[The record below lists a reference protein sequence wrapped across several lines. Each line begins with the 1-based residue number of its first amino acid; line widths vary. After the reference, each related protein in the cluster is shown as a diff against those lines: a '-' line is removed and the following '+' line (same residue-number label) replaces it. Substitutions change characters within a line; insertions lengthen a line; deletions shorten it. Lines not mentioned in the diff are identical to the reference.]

1 MTSPLRKVLDQ
12 GSRGG
17 VFFLHGDDEY
27 GKGEAFRELVDAHV
41 DPGTRDFNVDVL
53 RASEASVEDLARIL
67 ATPPMMAAWR
77 VVAVRD
83 AEAFAGAAR
92 ARDLILDLAD
102 SPPPDLALILSAR
115 IPQGSKAKFYQ
126 TLKKRA
132 QSVEFPLITLD
143 DTPGW
148 LIEQTRARFGMTMAA
163 DAAKALAQSIGVDL
177 GVLSRE
183 IEKLSGVAGEGDRIT
198 LEHVRRAGTVLPK
211 QDRWRW
217 FDLVGGRHFEEVIV
231 GLPVLLRQGE
241 SGVGLVVGLSNHLL
255 RVGVAVE
262 QGPDALEEVL
272 PPHQKWLSRQI
283 GGQAKGWTPQAI
295 QTAILGLLR
304 VDRLLKASSLSDE
317 HHLEEWLL
325 TLISREG
332 IAA

>member
-27 GKGEAFRELVDAHV
+27 RKAEAFRELVDAHV
-41 DPGTRDFNVDVL
+41 DPGTRDFNLDIL
-53 RASEASVEDLARIL
+53 WASEASVEDLARIL
-67 ATPPMMAAWR
+67 ATPPMMAEWR
-77 VVAVRD
+77 VVAIKD
-83 AEAFAGAAR
+83 AEAFAGVTR

-148 LIEQTRARFGMTMAA
+148 LMEQTRTRFGMTMEA

-183 IEKLSGVAGEGDRIT
+183 IEKLSSVASDGDRIT
-198 LEHVRRAGTVLPK
+198 LEHVRRAGTVLPR

-217 FDLVGGRHFEEVIV
+217 FDLVGGRQFGEAIV
-231 GLPVLLRQGE
+231 GLPVLLGHGE

-255 RVGVAVE
+255 RIAVAVE
-262 QGPDALEEVL
+262 QGAGALEEVL

-283 GGQAKGWTPQAI
+283 GSQAKAWTPQTI
-295 QTAILGLLR
+295 QGAILGLLR

-325 TLISREG
+325 TLMGREG

>member
-17 VFFLHGDDEY
+17 VFFFYGDDEY
-27 GKGEAFRELVDAHV
+27 RKGEAFRDLVDAHV
-41 DPGTRDFNVDVL
+41 DPGMRDFNVDVL
-53 RASEASVEDLARIL
+53 RAGETSVEDLARIL
-67 ATPPMMAAWR
+67 ATPPMMADWR
-77 VVAVRD
+77 VVAVKD
-83 AEAFAGAAR
+83 VEVFAGAAR

-102 SPPPDLALILSAR
+102 SPPRDLALILSAR

-132 QSVEFPLITLD
+132 QSVEFPLMTLE

-148 LIEQTRARFGMTMAA
+148 LMEQTQARFGMTMEV

-177 GVLSRE
+177 GILSQE
-183 IEKLSGVAGEGDRIT
+183 LEKLSGVAGEGDRIT

-211 QDRWRW
+211 QDRWQW
-217 FDLVGGRHFEEVIV
+217 FDLVGGRQFGEAVA
-231 GLPVLLRQGE
+231 GLSVLLGQGE

-255 RVGVAVE
+255 RIGVAVE
-262 QGPDALEEVL
+262 QGTGALEEVL

-283 GGQAKGWTPQAI
+283 GSQAGGWTPEAI
-295 QTAILGLLR
+295 REGILGLLR
-304 VDRLLKASSLSDE
+304 VDRLLKASSLSDQ

-325 TLISREG
+325 TLMDSEG

>member
-1 MTSPLRKVLDQ
+1 MTSPHRKILDQ
-12 GSRGG
+12 GTRGG

-27 GKGEAFRELVDAHV
+27 RKQEAFQELIAVHVDAE
-41 DPGTRDFNVDVL
+41 TRDFNVDLL
-53 RASEASVEDLARIL
+53 RAAEVSVEDLARIL
-67 ATPPMMAAWR
+67 ATPPMMAEWR

-83 AEAFAGAAR
+83 VEVFASAAR
-92 ARDLILDLAD
+92 ARDLILSLVD

-115 IPQGSKAKFYQ
+115 IPHRSKARFYQ
-126 TLKKRA
+126 ALIKRT
-132 QSVEFPLITLD
+132 QSIKFPLIALD

-148 LIEQTRARFGMTMAA
+148 LMEQTRVRFGMTLET
-163 DAAKALAQSIGVDL
+163 DAAKALAQSIGADL

-198 LEHVRRAGTVLPK
+198 LEHVRLAGAVIPK
-211 QDRWRW
+211 RDRWRW
-217 FDLVGGRHFEEVIV
+217 FDLVGGRQFEEAIV
-231 GLPVLLRQGE
+231 ELPVLLGQGE

-255 RVGVAVE
+255 RIGVVVE
-262 QGPDALEEVL
+262 QGPGALKEIL
-272 PPHQKWLSRQI
+272 PPHQQWLSRQI
-283 GGQAKGWTPQAI
+283 GGQAKGWTPETI
-295 QTAILGLLR
+295 RVAILRLLR

-325 TLISREG
+325 TLMGHEG

>member
-1 MTSPLRKVLDQ
+1 MISPLRQILDQ

-27 GKGEAFRELVDAHV
+27 RKAEALRELVDAHV

-67 ATPPMMAAWR
+67 ATPPMMAEWR
-77 VVAVRD
+77 VVAVKD

-92 ARDLILDLAD
+92 ARDLILSLAD

-132 QSVEFPLITLD
+132 QAVEFPLITLD

-148 LIEQTRARFGMTMAA
+148 LMEQTRARFEMTMEA
-163 DAAKALAQSIGVDL
+163 DAAKALAQAIGVDL

-183 IEKLSGVAGEGDRIT
+183 IEKLAGVAGDGDRIT

-217 FDLVGGRHFEEVIV
+217 FDLVGGRQFEEAIM
-231 GLPVLLRQGE
+231 GLPVLLGQGE

-255 RVGVAVE
+255 RIGVAVE
-262 QGPDALEEVL
+262 QGPGALEEVL

-283 GGQAKGWTPQAI
+283 GGQAKRWTPRAI
-295 QTAILGLLR
+295 EGAILGLLR

-325 TLISREG
+325 TLMSREG

>member
-1 MTSPLRKVLDQ
+1 MTSPLRKVLDK

-27 GKGEAFRELVDAHV
+27 RKQEAFQELVEVHV
-41 DPGTRDFNVDVL
+41 DSETRDFNVDIL
-53 RASEASVEDLARIL
+53 RAAEVNVEDLARIL
-67 ATPPMMAAWR
+67 ATPPMMAEWR

-83 AEAFAGAAR
+83 AEMFAGAAR
-92 ARDLILDLAD
+92 ARDLILSLVD

-115 IPQGSKAKFYQ
+115 IPHRSKAKFYQ
-126 TLKKRA
+126 TLIKRA
-132 QSVEFPLITLD
+132 QSTGFPLITLD

-148 LIEQTRARFGMTMAA
+148 LMEQTRVRFAMTLET

-177 GVLSRE
+177 GILSRE
-183 IEKLSGVAGEGDRIT
+183 LEKLSGVAGEGDRIT
-198 LEHVRRAGTVLPK
+198 LEHVRLAGAVLPK

-217 FDLVGGRHFEEVIV
+217 FDLVGSRQFEEAIT
-231 GLPVLLRQGE
+231 GLPVLLGQGE
-241 SGVGLVVGLSNHLL
+241 SGVGLVVGLSSHLL
-255 RVGVAVE
+255 RIGVVVE
-262 QGPDALEEVL
+262 KGPGALEEVL

-283 GGQAKGWTPQAI
+283 GGQAEGWTPKTI
-295 QTAILGLLR
+295 RVAILRLLR

-325 TLISREG
+325 TLMGPEG
-332 IAA
+332 IKA